1 MGQNA
6 SPSRGLT
13 TTTAEGSPTSL
24 KPPDEPP
31 ESRLSREDADR
42 MVSEGR
48 VFTRYFITKTG
59 KHCRS
64 PVLVSYRKEL
74 KSICWGSPD
83 TLSYNSLHSMKIKDI
98 SHVVLGKHTPAFLT
112 PVAAAAPD
120 SLCFSILSAKLHK
133 SIDLEASD
141 HVTAEE
147 FAHALEFLVGRE
159 ICKIQPKISKARQWS
174 LPAPPYQ
181 MPITQASLSQ
191 ILNAS
196 LIQHSPGLVPKGTRR
211 SSSKKGKNTA
221 SSTTRSHATARKKI
235 VGRKRKT
242 TKGSPLL
249 GGSMISSQ
257 PTSASS
263 TAPPSSFALATD
275 DLHLPNSH

>member
-6 SPSRGLT
+6 SQSRGQT
-13 TTTAEGSPTSL
+13 TTTAEGSPTTL
-24 KPPDEPP
+24 KPPDDPP
-31 ESRLSREDADR
+31 ESRLSREECFV
-42 MVSEGR
+42 MISEGR

-83 TLSYNSLHSMKIKDI
+83 TLSYDSLHSMKIKDI
-98 SHVVLGKHTPAFLT
+98 SHIALGKHTPAFLT
-112 PVAAAAPD
+112 PMATTAPE

-141 HVTAEE
+141 NITAEE
-147 FAHALEFLVGRE
+147 FARALEFLMGRE
-159 ICKIQPKISKARQWS
+159 ISKVQPKISKARQWS

-211 SSSKKGKNTA
+211 SSSKKGKTNA
-221 SSTTRSHATARKKI
+221 PPTTRSQATTRKKI

-242 TKGSPLL
+242 TKSSPLL
-249 GGSMISSQ
+249 GGSLISQ
-257 PTSASS
+257 PPSASS
-263 TAPPSSFALATD
+263 TLPPSFALTTD
-275 DLHLPNSH
+275 DLPHSD

>member
-13 TTTAEGSPTSL
+13 TTTTEGSPTSL

-31 ESRLSREDADR
+31 ESRLSREELFN
-42 MVSEGR
+42 MISEGR

-64 PVLVSYRKEL
+64 PVLVTYRKEL

-83 TLSYNSLHSMKIKDI
+83 TLSYDALHSMKIKDI

-112 PVAAAAPD
+112 PVAAVAPE

-141 HVTAEE
+141 HGTAEE
-147 FAHALEFLVGRE
+147 FAHALEFLMGRD
-159 ICKIQPKISKARQWS
+159 ICKMQPKVSKARQWS

-196 LIQHSPGLVPKGTRR
+196 LIQHTPGLVPKGTRR
-211 SSSKKGKNTA
+211 SSSKKGKTTA
-221 SSTTRSHATARKKI
+221 PSKKKI

-249 GGSMISSQ
+249 GGSTIEKPPS
-257 PTSASS
+257 TSS
-263 TAPPSSFALATD
+263 TTAPSSFALTPRD
-275 DLHLPNSH
+275 LPNSY

>member
-6 SPSRGLT
+6 SQSTGLT
-13 TTTAEGSPTSL
+13 TSTAEGSPTSL
-24 KPPDEPP
+24 KPPDDDPP
-31 ESRLSREDADR
+31 ESRLSRDELF
-42 MVSEGR
+42 MMISEGR

-59 KHCRS
+59 KYCRS

-83 TLSYNSLHSMKIKDI
+83 TLSYDSLHSMKIKDI

-141 HVTAEE
+141 HATAEE
-147 FAHALEFLVGRE
+147 FARALEFLAGRD
-159 ICKIQPKISKARQWS
+159 ICKIQPKVSKARQWS

-211 SSSKKGKNTA
+211 SSSKKGKNSA
-221 SSTTRSHATARKKI
+221 PSTTRSLSGKKKI
-235 VGRKRKT
+235 SGRKRKT

-249 GGSMISSQ
+249 GGSTIEK
-257 PTSASS
+257 PLSASS
-263 TAPPSSFALATD
+263 TAPSSFALATD
-275 DLHLPNSH
+275 LPLTD

>member
-6 SPSRGLT
+6 SQSRGLT
-13 TTTAEGSPTSL
+13 TSTAEGSPTTL
-24 KPPDEPP
+24 KPPDDPP
-31 ESRLSREDADR
+31 ESRLSREELFV
-42 MVSEGR
+42 MISEGR
-48 VFTRYFITKTG
+48 VFTRYFTTKTG

-83 TLSYNSLHSMKIKDI
+83 TLSYDSLHSMKIKDI

-141 HVTAEE
+141 HATAEE
-147 FAHALEFLVGRE
+147 FARALEFLAGRE

-211 SSSKKGKNTA
+211 SSSKKGKNSA
-221 SSTTRSHATARKKI
+221 PSTTRSLTAKKKI
-235 VGRKRKT
+235 IGRKRKT

-249 GGSMISSQ
+249 GGSIIEK
-257 PTSASS
+257 PLSASS
-263 TAPPSSFALATD
+263 TAPSSFALATD
-275 DLHLPNSH
+275 DLPQSY

>member
-6 SPSRGLT
+6 SQSRGQT
-13 TTTAEGSPTSL
+13 TTTTEGSPTTL
-24 KPPDEPP
+24 KPPDDPP
-31 ESRLSREDADR
+31 ESRLSREECYS
-42 MVSEGR
+42 MISEGR
-48 VFTRYFITKTG
+48 MFTRYCTTKTG

-74 KSICWGSPD
+74 KSICWGSRD
-83 TLSYNSLHSMKIKDI
+83 TLSYDALHSMKIKDI

-112 PVAAAAPD
+112 PVASTAPD

-147 FAHALEFLVGRE
+147 FARALEFLMGRE
-159 ICKIQPKISKARQWS
+159 ISKVQPKISKARQWS

-191 ILNAS
+191 ILNAT
-196 LIQHSPGLVPKGTRR
+196 LIQHSPGLIPKGTRR
-211 SSSKKGKNTA
+211 SSSKKGKTSA
-221 SSTTRSHATARKKI
+221 PTRKKI

-242 TKGSPLL
+242 TKSSPLL
-249 GGSMISSQ
+249 GGSTIISQ
-257 PTSASS
+257 PPSASS
-263 TAPPSSFALATD
+263 TVPPSFALTTD
-275 DLHLPNSH
+275 DLPHSD